1 MSGDKIANLKILREP
16 PLNPEDFLY
25 AQRLLEPFDDISHNP
40 AFAEGKGA
48 DRSGDVVERFSAAA
62 STSTSPRTFGF
73 VSFVAI
79 CLVLLINFPSV
90 RDKSGLNP
98 YIVWLVSLLLLFGI
112 VYQ

>member
-25 AQRLLEPFDDISHNP
+25 AQRLLEPFDVKSPGDR
-40 AFAEGKGA
+40 EGKSGDA
-48 DRSGDVVERFSAAA
+48 SGDVVERFNAAA
-62 STSTSPRTFGF
+62 STSASPRTFGF
-73 VSFVAI
+73 ISFVAI

-98 YIVWLVSLLLLFGI
+98 YIVWLVSLLLLFGS
-112 VYQ
+112 VY